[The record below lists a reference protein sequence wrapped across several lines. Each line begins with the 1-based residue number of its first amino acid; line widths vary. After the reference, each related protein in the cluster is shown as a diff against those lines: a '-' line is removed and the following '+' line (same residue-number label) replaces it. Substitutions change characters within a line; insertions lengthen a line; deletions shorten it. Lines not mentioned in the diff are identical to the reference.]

1 MDDHPALSEAEL
13 AELDERLAAL
23 PESLDTLDLCALDGF
38 LCGVLLQPRPVAPAD
53 WLPRVV
59 DLDGRPAPPGCD
71 LPRLQALVLRRHGE
85 LERAISARQ
94 WFDPWVFE
102 LEEGAETA
110 GQAAEEGALLD
121 GPRDA
126 VLPWAAGFAAA
137 MDLFPGLMA
146 MDHPGLTEPLALIY
160 AAFDPDDLE
169 DADELLAVIETLEP
183 PSDMAEAVED
193 LVRAVLLL
201 ADVSRPRREAPRGA
215 RRPGRPQGPGRGGRG
230 GGGGGARFGPGPRRG
245 RQP

>member
-1 MDDHPALSEAEL
+1 
-13 AELDERLAAL
+13 
-23 PESLDTLDLCALDGF
+23 
-38 LCGVLLQPRPVAPAD
+38 
-53 WLPRVV
+53 
-59 DLDGRPAPPGCD
+59 
-71 LPRLQALVLRRHGE
+71 
-85 LERAISARQ
+85 
-94 WFDPWVFE
+94 
-102 LEEGAETA
+102 
-110 GQAAEEGALLD
+110 
-121 GPRDA
+121 
-126 VLPWAAGFAAA
+126 

-230 GGGGGARFGPGPRRG
+230 GGGARFGPGPRRG